1 MEKPKPDFNQGFI
14 KVTYPYTWQMWLVWG
29 LIFIV
34 MLIGLF
40 KAPLGLVLS
49 LAMLPF
55 LAIFSPTG
63 LEQQLHK
70 MRKEAPQPDDLEAQ
84 ALTSGYS
91 LTDWFYGHTEYVPTA
106 DASDWVLPAP
116 GPKSW
121 FMQRPYHP
129 DPSNEL
135 IPEHPRK
142 IGTPKPANLSS
153 YGLF

>member
-14 KVTYPYTWQMWLVWG
+14 KVTYPYTWHMWLVWG

-34 MLIGLF
+34 MLIGLY

-70 MRKEAPQPDDLEAQ
+70 MRK
-84 ALTSGYS
+84 
-91 LTDWFYGHTEYVPTA
+91 
-106 DASDWVLPAP
+106 
-116 GPKSW
+116 
-121 FMQRPYHP
+121 
-129 DPSNEL
+129 
-135 IPEHPRK
+135 
-142 IGTPKPANLSS
+142 
-153 YGLF
+153 